1 MSRVTEPEGVVMGIR
16 LVLVVAVLAAAGS
29 LGVLAASCGADEPQ
43 SAGPVPSGTG
53 VGSAGTSTGEATSP
67 TDTAPSPTTTEQ
79 RTVTVEA
86 WFARPELT
94 ATDQGQLHDPK
105 LFVVRREIEATEAIG
120 TAALNEL
127 LAGPTSH
134 EVAGDVT
141 TAVPDGTQLLGLNI
155 ANGLATVDLSSE
167 FESGGGSLSMQMRL
181 AQVVYTLTQFPTVK
195 RVQFQLDGE
204 PVRVF
209 SGEGIVLEKPV
220 TRGDYEE
227 LMPAILVAQPGI
239 GAEIGRAVTVSGNAN
254 VFEANVTAIVETA
267 AGKELVRDFT
277 TATCGTGCRGDYSLT
292 LRVPAQPSGSSGFVV
307 VQDDDA
313 ADLGFPAHQVR
324 IPIVFR

>member
-1 MSRVTEPEGVVMGIR
+1 MGIR
-16 LVLVVAVLAAAGS
+16 LVFVVAVLAAAGS

-43 SAGPVPSGTG
+43 SAGPVPAGTG
-53 VGSAGTSTGEATSP
+53 TGAGNAGTSTGEAPAP
-67 TDTAPSPTTTEQ
+67 TDTGETPTTTEQ
-79 RTVTVEA
+79 RTVTVQA
-86 WFARPELT
+86 WFARPE
-94 ATDQGQLHDPK
+94 QEGQSAGDPK
-105 LFVVRREIEATEAIG
+105 LFVVHRAIPATEGIG
-120 TAALNEL
+120 AAAVTEL
-127 LAGPTSH
+127 LAGPESI
-134 EVAGDVT
+134 ESAADVS
-141 TAVPDGTQLLGLNI
+141 TAVPDGTRLLGLNI

-167 FESGGGSLSMQMRL
+167 FELGGGSLSMQMRL

-209 SGEGIVLEKPV
+209 SGEGIVLDKPV

-227 LMPAILVAQPGI
+227 LLPAILVAQPAI
-239 GAEIGRAVTVSGNAN
+239 GAEVGRAVTVSGTAN
-254 VFEANVTAIVETA
+254 VFEATVTALVETA

-292 LRVPAQPSGSSGFVV
+292 LRIPAQPSGSSGFVV

-313 ADLGFPAHQVR
+313 AGQGFPPHQVR
-324 IPIVFR
+324 IPIVFG

>member
-1 MSRVTEPEGVVMGIR
+1 MGIR
-16 LVLVVAVLAAAGS
+16 LVFVVAVLAAAGS

-53 VGSAGTSTGEATSP
+53 TGAGNAGTSTGEAPSP
-67 TDTAPSPTTTEQ
+67 TDTAPVPTTTEQ
-79 RTVTVEA
+79 HTVTVQA
-86 WFARPELT
+86 WFARPE
-94 ATDQGQLHDPK
+94 QEGQSAGDPK
-105 LFVVRREIEATEAIG
+105 LFVVHRAIPATEGIG
-120 TAALNEL
+120 AAAVNEL
-127 LAGPTSH
+127 LAGPESI
-134 EVAGDVT
+134 ESAADVS
-141 TAVPDGTQLLGLNI
+141 TAVPDGTRLLGLNI

-209 SGEGIVLEKPV
+209 SGEGIVLDKPV

-227 LMPAILVAQPGI
+227 LLPAILVAQPAI
-239 GAEIGRAVTVSGNAN
+239 GAEVGRAVTVSGTAN

-267 AGKELVRDFT
+267 AGHELVRDFT

-292 LRVPAQPSGSSGFVV
+292 LRIPAQPSGSSGFVV

-313 ADLGFPAHQVR
+313 AGQGFPPHQVR
-324 IPIVFR
+324 IPIVFG

>member
-1 MSRVTEPEGVVMGIR
+1 MGIR
-16 LVLVVAVLAAAGS
+16 LVFIVAVLAASAS

-43 SAGPVPSGTG
+43 SAGPVPSETG
-53 VGSAGTSTGEATSP
+53 SGGGDAGTSTGTTEPAPVETGEA
-67 TDTAPSPTTTEQ
+67 PTTTET
-79 RTVTVEA
+79 RSVTVQT
-86 WFARPELT
+86 WFARPELE
-94 ATDQGQLHDPK
+94 GRSPGGPK
-105 LFVVRREIEATEAIG
+105 LFVVHRSIPAAEGIGAAAI
-120 TAALNEL
+120 NEL
-127 LAGPTSH
+127 LAGPESI
-134 EVAGDVT
+134 ESAAGVS
-141 TAVPDGTQLLGLNI
+141 TAVPDGTRLLGLNI

-209 SGEGIVLEKPV
+209 SGEGIVLDKPV

-227 LMPAILVAQPGI
+227 LMPAILVASPAI
-239 GAEIGRAVTVSGNAN
+239 GQTISRSVAISGNSN
-254 VFEANVTAIVETA
+254 VFEANVTALVVTA
-267 AGKELVRDFT
+267 SGKELARDFT

-292 LRVPAQPSGSSGFVV
+292 LTFRAQPAGASGFVV

-313 ADLGFPAHQVR
+313 AGQGFPPHQVR
-324 IPIVFR
+324 IPIVFG

>member
-1 MSRVTEPEGVVMGIR
+1 MGIR
-16 LVLVVAVLAAAGS
+16 LVFLVAVVLAAGS

-43 SAGPVPSGTG
+43 SGGPVPSKTDTG
-53 VGSAGTSTGEATSP
+53 SGSGSAPATTGETSGSTTTTEP
-67 TDTAPSPTTTEQ
+67 PPTTTET
-79 RTVTVEA
+79 RTVTVQA
-86 WFARPELT
+86 WFARSELE
-94 ATDQGQLHDPK
+94 GRSPGDPK
-105 LFVVRREIEATEAIG
+105 LFVVHRTIPATEGIG
-120 TAALNEL
+120 AAAVNEL
-127 LAGPTSH
+127 LAGPESI
-134 EVAGDVT
+134 ESAADVS
-141 TAVPDGTQLLGLNI
+141 TAVPDGTRLLGLNI

-209 SGEGIVLEKPV
+209 SGEGILLEKPV

-227 LMPAILVAQPGI
+227 LLPAILVATPAI
-239 GAEIGRAVTVSGNAN
+239 GEEISESVNISGNSN
-254 VFEANVTAIVETA
+254 VFEANVTAQVVTA
-267 AGKELVRDFT
+267 SGKKLARDFT

-292 LRVPAQPSGSSGFVV
+292 LAFKAQPAGSSGFVV

-313 ADLGFPAHQVR
+313 AGQGFPPHQVR
-324 IPIVFR
+324 IPIVFG

>member
-1 MSRVTEPEGVVMGIR
+1 MGIR
-16 LVLVVAVLAAAGS
+16 LVFLVAVLAASAS

-43 SAGPVPSGTG
+43 SAGPVPSETG
-53 VGSAGTSTGEATSP
+53 SGGGNAGTSTDVTIVPPAPAP
-67 TDTAPSPTTTEQ
+67 TPTTTET
-79 RTVTVEA
+79 RTATVQA
-86 WFARPELT
+86 WFARPELE
-94 ATDQGQLHDPK
+94 GRSPGDPK
-105 LFVVRREIEATEAIG
+105 LFVVHRTIQATEGIGAAAI
-120 TAALNEL
+120 NEL
-127 LAGPTSH
+127 LAGPESI
-134 EVAGDVT
+134 ESAADVS
-141 TAVPDGTQLLGLNI
+141 TAVPDGTRLLGLNI

-209 SGEGIVLEKPV
+209 SGEGIVLDKPV

-227 LMPAILVAQPGI
+227 LMPAILVATPAI
-239 GAEIGRAVTVSGNAN
+239 GQEISRSVEISGNSN
-254 VFEANVTAIVETA
+254 VFEANVTALVVTA
-267 AGKELVRDFT
+267 SGKELARDFT

-292 LRVPAQPSGSSGFVV
+292 LTFRAQPAGSAGFVV

-313 ADLGFPAHQVR
+313 ADQGFPPHQVR
-324 IPIVFR
+324 IPIVFG

>member
-1 MSRVTEPEGVVMGIR
+1 MGIR
-16 LVLVVAVLAAAGS
+16 LVFVVAVLAAAGS

-43 SAGPVPSGTG
+43 SAGPVPAGTG
-53 VGSAGTSTGEATSP
+53 TGAGNAGTSTGEAPAP
-67 TDTAPSPTTTEQ
+67 TDTGETPTTTEQ
-79 RTVTVEA
+79 RTVTVQA
-86 WFARPELT
+86 WFARPE
-94 ATDQGQLHDPK
+94 QEGQSAGDPK
-105 LFVVRREIEATEAIG
+105 LFVVHRAIPATEGIG
-120 TAALNEL
+120 AAAVTEL
-127 LAGPTSH
+127 LAGPESI
-134 EVAGDVT
+134 ESAADVS
-141 TAVPDGTQLLGLNI
+141 TAVPDGTRLLGLNI

-209 SGEGIVLEKPV
+209 SGEGIVLDKPV

-227 LMPAILVAQPGI
+227 LLPAILVAQPAI
-239 GAEIGRAVTVSGNAN
+239 GAEVGRAVTVSGTAN

-292 LRVPAQPSGSSGFVV
+292 LRIPAQPSGSSGFVV

-313 ADLGFPAHQVR
+313 AGQGFPPHQVR
-324 IPIVFR
+324 IPIVFG

>member
-1 MSRVTEPEGVVMGIR
+1 MGIR
-16 LVLVVAVLAAAGS
+16 LVFVVAVLAAAGS

-43 SAGPVPSGTG
+43 SAGPVPAGTG
-53 VGSAGTSTGEATSP
+53 TGAGNAGTSTGEAPAP
-67 TDTAPSPTTTEQ
+67 TDTGETPTTTEQ
-79 RTVTVEA
+79 RTVTVQT
-86 WFARPELT
+86 WFARPE
-94 ATDQGQLHDPK
+94 QEGQRAGDPK
-105 LFVVRREIEATEAIG
+105 LFVVHRAIPATEGIG
-120 TAALNEL
+120 AAAVDEL
-127 LAGPTSH
+127 LAGPESI
-134 EVAGDVT
+134 ESAADVS
-141 TAVPDGTQLLGLNI
+141 TAVPDGTRLLGLNI

-204 PVRVF
+204 PVRVY
-209 SGEGIVLEKPV
+209 SGEGIVLDKPV

-227 LMPAILVAQPGI
+227 LLPAILVAQPGI
-239 GAEIGRAVTVSGNAN
+239 GAEVGRAVTVSGTAN
-254 VFEANVTAIVETA
+254 VFEATVTALVETA

-292 LRVPAQPSGSSGFVV
+292 LRIPAQPSGSSGFVV

-313 ADLGFPAHQVR
+313 AGQGFPPHQVR
-324 IPIVFR
+324 IPIVFG

>member
-1 MSRVTEPEGVVMGIR
+1 MGIR
-16 LVLVVAVLAAAGS
+16 LVFVVAVLAAAGS

-43 SAGPVPSGTG
+43 SAGPVPAGTG
-53 VGSAGTSTGEATSP
+53 TGAGNAGTSTGEAPAP
-67 TDTAPSPTTTEQ
+67 TDTGETPTTTEQ
-79 RTVTVEA
+79 RTVTVQA
-86 WFARPELT
+86 WFARPE
-94 ATDQGQLHDPK
+94 QEGQSAGDPK
-105 LFVVRREIEATEAIG
+105 LFVVHRAIPATEGIG
-120 TAALNEL
+120 AAAVDEL
-127 LAGPTSH
+127 LAGPESI
-134 EVAGDVT
+134 ESAADVS
-141 TAVPDGTQLLGLNI
+141 TAVPDGTRLLGLNI

-209 SGEGIVLEKPV
+209 SGEGIVLDKPV

-227 LMPAILVAQPGI
+227 LLPAILVAQPGI
-239 GAEIGRAVTVSGNAN
+239 GAEVGRAVTVSGTAN

-292 LRVPAQPSGSSGFVV
+292 LRIPAQPSGSSGFVV

-313 ADLGFPAHQVR
+313 AGQGFPPHQVR
-324 IPIVFR
+324 IPIVFG